1 MDNSIYSKKKY
12 SKKNSQGKLFV
23 VSAPSGAGKT
33 TLVNEVVRR
42 LGDSCSLERAVTYT
56 TKPARPGED
65 RQGVDYHFI
74 TNQEFESKI
83 AQNFFLEWSGA
94 YGHYYGSPRYVLDEV
109 AQGLSR
115 ILILDRVGAQ
125 QVKERYAQAVLIW
138 IYTKDIEV
146 LRARLL
152 GRGTDSAD
160 QIVRRLAL
168 ACEEIQ
174 QEQQAPLYEHYVL
187 NDSIGSAIVDFEMVL
202 KKALDS

>member
-1 MDNSIYSKKKY
+1 MDDSLYIKK
-12 SKKNSQGKLFV
+12 STQGRLFV

-42 LGDSCSLERAVTYT
+42 MGDSCPLERVVTYT
-56 TKPARPGED
+56 TKPARSGEG
-65 RQGVDYHFI
+65 RQGIDYHFI
-74 TNQEFESKI
+74 TNEEFEAKI
-83 AQNFFLEWSGA
+83 AGNFFLEWSGA
-94 YGHYYGSPRYVLDEV
+94 YGHYYGSPRHVLDEV

-115 ILILDRVGAQ
+115 ILILDRAGAR
-125 QVKERYAQAVLIW
+125 QVKEAYAQAVLIW

-152 GRGTDSAD
+152 GRGTDSAE

-174 QEQQAPLYEHYVL
+174 QEQRAPFYEHYVL
-187 NDSIGSAIVDFEMVL
+187 NDSIGSAISDFEVL
-202 KKALDS
+202 IKKALNW